1 MIETSTVNVGGW
13 VDWGFFFSTLFGLIR
28 LIYAVLPAIIALS
41 VIGFALY
48 LFHATFLQ
56 RFPK

>member
-1 MIETSTVNVGGW
+1 MIETPTVHVGGW
-13 VDWGFFFSTLFGLIR
+13 IDWGFFFSTLFGLI
-28 LIYAVLPAIIALS
+28 YAALPAIIALS

-56 RFPK
+56 RFPR